1 MAHSRPVSGGRN
13 SVNGRTLGRRAF
25 PFILVSVFGFLLAYV
40 LLFIFAFPSEVLP
53 DNGRIPTVVGLPFDA
68 AMAALEKAGFHGM
81 RGETRYHRTVA
92 KDVILQQDPPA
103 GSLQKRGVDV
113 TLAVSGG
120 QRSATVPDVAG
131 LSQQQAR
138 LAIENAGFQFGLTTQ
153 RTSDLPRGA
162 VIESDPA
169 AGQAVPLPASV
180 TIAISE
186 GPATLQ
192 VPDLTGRTIAD
203 ARSTLEQLGLH
214 LGSISRDTSS
224 FQPENTVLS
233 QSPAAG
239 QAVGAGGSVSLRV
252 SRFPSPPTIPPID
265 TGPPGLMQGIQTR

>member
-1 MAHSRPVSGGRN
+1 M
-13 SVNGRTLGRRAF
+13 NGRALGRRAF
-25 PFILVSVFGFLLAYV
+25 PYILVSVLGFLLTYV

-53 DNGRIPTVVGLPFDA
+53 DDGRVPTVVGLPFDNA
-68 AMAALEKAGFHGM
+68 VAALEKAGFHGVK
-81 RGETRYHRTVA
+81 GETRYHRAVA

-103 GSLQKRGVDV
+103 GSLQKRGSDV
-113 TLAVSGG
+113 RLAVSGG
-120 QRSATVPDVAG
+120 QRNATVPDVAG

-138 LAIENAGFQFGLTTQ
+138 LAIENAGFQFGTMTQ

-169 AGQAVPLPASV
+169 PGAVVPLPAV
-180 TIAISE
+180 VGIAVSQ

-252 SRFPSPPTIPPID
+252 SRFPPPPTIPPID
-265 TGPPGLMQGIQTR
+265 TGPPRKAQPAQPGEVAFHQMVQPR